1 MSDLP
6 SSNTTTTI
14 GPSTRGQS
22 VESFKVMD
30 VLRRAN
36 ELESTHGRTVYH
48 CEVGQPESGAPKPVA
63 AAAIAALC
71 GPPTEARMG
80 YTDAFGLVTLRQKI
94 CEHYHTKYHLHLM
107 SGDSSSSISSRTSV
121 DRIVVTTGSSG
132 AFLLAFTA
140 CFDVDDVVAIASSG
154 YPCYRNILGALGCKI
169 ASIPVS
175 ESFKLTASELQKE
188 INLRKRRGLSN
199 LKGLIISSPSNPTG
213 AMLCP
218 NELKELCEL
227 CDKENIR
234 FISDEIYHGI
244 SYGKEEATALMYS
257 STCIVINSFSK
268 YYSMCGWRL
277 GWMVLPADLI
287 ATVNVLQQNMFIN
300 APTISQTA
308 ALHCWDDE
316 TIYEL
321 EGHVMKYKKSREFIL
336 QTLDELKKIS
346 YFQVS
351 PADGG
356 FYVYI
361 DLGDDNVSIDAGLG
375 STEMCRRLL
384 EETGVAFTPGTD
396 FEDPENSLGD
406 RRFRI
411 SYAGSSNT
419 VTKAMELFVS
429 FWPTWVKLVQD
440 SKL

>member
-1 MSDLP
+1 MSD
-6 SSNTTTTI
+6 SSSGNNTTTI
-14 GPSTRGQS
+14 GPSRRGQS

-36 ELESTHGRTVYH
+36 ELESLHGHTVYH

-71 GPPTEARMG
+71 GSPTDARMG
-80 YTDAFGLVTLRQKI
+80 YTDAFGLVALRQKI
-94 CEHYHTKYHLHLM
+94 SEHYHKKYHPQLM
-107 SGDSSSSISSRTSV
+107 SDNSSSIGSIRTSV

-154 YPCYRNILGALGCKI
+154 YPCYRNILAALGCKI

-175 ESFKLTASELQKE
+175 ESFKLTASELQTE
-188 INLRKRRGLSN
+188 VNFRKRRGLTN
-199 LKGLIISSPSNPTG
+199 LKGLILSSPSNPTG
-213 AMLCP
+213 AMLSP

-227 CDKENIR
+227 CEKENIR

-277 GWMVLPADLI
+277 GWMVLPNDLI
-287 ATVNVLQQNMFIN
+287 ATINVLQQNMFIN
-300 APTISQTA
+300 APTIAQTA
-308 ALHCWDDE
+308 ALHCWDDD
-316 TIYEL
+316 TIHEL

-336 QTLDELKKIS
+336 QTLHELKKVS

-361 DLGDDNVSIDAGLG
+361 DLGDNNVSIDNGLG

-384 EETGVAFTPGTD
+384 EEGVAFTPGTD

-419 VTKAMELFVS
+419 VVKAMELLVS
-429 FWPTWVKLVQD
+429 FWPHWVKLVQD
-440 SKL
+440 SKR